1 MVMAPSRMDLTKC
14 RRKSNPSHPLLRQGV
29 VFFCYLNKFLPDP
42 GLTSG
47 MINVCLMEAL
57 RWVNGDTV

>member
-1 MVMAPSRMDLTKC
+1 MDLTKC
-14 RRKSNPSHPLLRQGV
+14 RRKSNPSDPLLRQGV
-29 VFFCYLNKFLPDP
+29 VFLCYLNKFLPDP

-57 RWVNGDTV
+57 RWVNGDAV